1 MKYSLSLSGVQHKK
15 LKTHLFIDNLESVA
29 LIFCHQSISTKQIK
43 LVAFDIVLIPDKECE
58 RSKTNITWSVEKYF
72 TPKQIETIDKNK
84 LSLITIHSHPKGFN
98 DFSKI
103 DDDNDKTLFSSVNNW
118 FDNNRANG
126 SAIMLP
132 NGDIFGRIVSDKGKF
147 IPFSHI
153 SIAGSNIQMLR
164 HKNKNYQV
172 PEFAKRI
179 AQTFGKGT
187 FSVLKQLKVGVIGC
201 SGTGSII
208 IELLARNCIGELVI
222 IDPDTVEEKNLNRI
236 LNTSLV
242 DAQQNKPKVEILKKA
257 IKKIGLGTNVL
268 TYQSTTYDKK
278 VISALKQCNILFGC
292 VDSALGRYHLD
303 CLSSAYLIP
312 YFDVGV
318 GIESDK
324 KGGINQAIMVSHYI
338 EPAVSSLLSRGA
350 YTSEQVSAE
359 SLKESNPAD
368 YKKQQ
373 QEGYII
379 GVDENQPA
387 VISINMQAACM
398 AFNDFMARIH
408 NYRLDDNSEFSIQ
421 KISLTH
427 GYYEHKQDNTGVHKL
442 FIKDLGKADQ
452 SNLLNYAK
460 DS

>member
-1 MKYSLSLSGVQHKK
+1 MNYSLSLSGIQHKK
-15 LKTHLFIDNLESVA
+15 LKKHLFSDHLESVA
-29 LIFCHQSISTKQIK
+29 LIFCNQSISTKHIK
-43 LVAFDIVLIPDKECE
+43 LVGFDIVLIPDKECK
-58 RSKTNITWSVEKYF
+58 RSSANIIWTVEKYL
-72 TPKQIETIDKNK
+72 TPKQIETMDKNK
-84 LSLITIHSHPKGFN
+84 LSLITIHSHPKGFD
-98 DFSKI
+98 DFSST
-103 DDDNDKTLFSSVNNW
+103 DDDNDKNLFSSVNNW
-118 FDNNRANG
+118 FDDNRVNG
-126 SAIMLP
+126 SAVMLP
-132 NGDIFGRIVSDKGKF
+132 NGDIFGRIISDKGKF

-153 SIAGSNIQMLR
+153 SIAGSSIKILR
-164 HKNKNYQV
+164 HQNKNYQV

-187 FSVLKQLKVGVIGC
+187 FSVLKQLKVGVVGC

-242 DAQQNKPKVEILKKA
+242 DAQENKPKVEILKKA
-257 IKKIGLGTNVL
+257 IKKMGLGTKVL

-278 VISALKQCNILFGC
+278 VISALKQCDILFGC

-324 KGGINQAIMVSHYI
+324 KGGITQAIMVSHYI
-338 EPAVSSLLSRGA
+338 EPAVSSLLSREA

-359 SLKESNPAD
+359 SLKKTNPA
-368 YKKQQ
+368 YYEQQ
-373 QEGYII
+373 NQEGYIA
-379 GVDENQPA
+379 GVDEDQPA

-398 AFNDFMARIH
+398 TFNDFMARIH

-427 GYYEHKQDNTGVHKL
+427 GYYKHKQDNSGIHQL

-452 SNLLNYAK
+452 SNLLKYAK
-460 DS
+460 YF